1 MFVPPSIKTFL
12 EFDRRLSLAIQ
23 RVDALLLGSPA
34 DATLQNLQA
43 QLEFAFLK
51 TRQGYRP
58 TDAEIGR
65 LNFGMVAARELSDID
80 DPLTKELAA
89 LNYYLDVWPP
99 NTRSPSWP

>member
-23 RVDALLLGSPA
+23 RVDALLLGAPT
-34 DATLQNLQA
+34 DPTLKNVQA
-43 QLEFAFLK
+43 QLELAFLK
-51 TRQGYRP
+51 TRQGARP
-58 TDAEIGR
+58 ADADLAR
-65 LNFGMVAARELSDID
+65 LNFGMISARELSDVD
-80 DPLTKELAA
+80 EPLTRELAA